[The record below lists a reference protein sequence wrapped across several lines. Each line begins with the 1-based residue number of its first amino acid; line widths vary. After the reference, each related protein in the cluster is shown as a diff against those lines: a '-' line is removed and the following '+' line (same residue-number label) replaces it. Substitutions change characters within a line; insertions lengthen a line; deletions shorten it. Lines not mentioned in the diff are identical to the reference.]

1 MVHANCDHSVELYAL
16 YLQAMKNSIILLLA
30 GVGLSVAVASCKQ
43 SANTTAK
50 TANTVI
56 KKDSVVRKDST
67 HLIGVWLDEEI
78 KTEKGEHVAYE
89 LVSQGPKTYIQVIT
103 FTEKKLNIDE
113 NPAISP
119 SAMELKKSGN
129 KYISV
134 ERANEIYMVNQ
145 TGDLNIYD
153 ETGIIATCKR
163 ML

>member
-1 MVHANCDHSVELYAL
+1 
-16 YLQAMKNSIILLLA
+16 MKNTILILAA
-30 GVGLSVAVASCKQ
+30 GVGLSMAIASCKQ
-43 SANTTAK
+43 SANTAATTNKSVA
-50 TANTVI
+50 

-67 HLIGVWLDEEI
+67 HLIGVWLDGDI
-78 KTEKGEHVAYE
+78 KTEKGENVAYE
-89 LVSQGPKTYIQVIT
+89 LVSQGTKTYIQVIT

-129 KYISV
+129 KYISL
-134 ERANEIYMVNQ
+134 ERANEIYMVNAA
-145 TGDLNIYD
+145 GELNIYD